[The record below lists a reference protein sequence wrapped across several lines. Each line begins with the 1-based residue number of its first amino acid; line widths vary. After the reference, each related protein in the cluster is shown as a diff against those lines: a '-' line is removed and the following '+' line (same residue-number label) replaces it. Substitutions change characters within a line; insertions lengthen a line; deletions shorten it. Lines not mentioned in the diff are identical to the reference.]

1 MAASPTDGSTV
12 TDGQPALSI
21 VVPAYNEARR
31 IEECLRAVTAYAG
44 ERASRTEIL
53 IVDDGSDDDTLER
66 VQRFA
71 GQRSDLRVLAEP
83 HRGKAA
89 AVRAGMLAAT
99 GRIVLFTDA
108 DLATPL
114 HYTSELVERVEAGA
128 DVVIASREGRN
139 ARRVDE
145 PLHRHLMGRVFNLMV
160 QALLLPGIQDTQC
173 GFKAFR
179 RDAARDILRS
189 THLYR
194 DAALAHGASV
204 TAFDV
209 ELLYIARRLGHTIAV
224 VPVVW
229 SAGSDSK
236 VNPVIDTWINLT
248 DVIKIRI
255 NGWRG
260 RYPEG
265 SH

>member
-1 MAASPTDGSTV
+1 MAAAPTNGASATDGAPS
-12 TDGQPALSI
+12 LSI
-21 VVPAYNEARR
+21 VIPAYNEALR
-31 IEECLRAVTAYAG
+31 IEECLRAVTSYAAG
-44 ERASRTEIL
+44 RPGRTEIL
-53 IVDDGSDDDTLER
+53 VVDDGSNDDTLDR
-66 VQRFA
+66 IRGFG
-71 GQRSDLRVLAEP
+71 GQSPALRILAEP

-89 AVRAGMLAAT
+89 AVRAGMLAAS
-99 GRIVLFTDA
+99 GRIILFTDA

-114 HYTSELVERVEAGA
+114 HYASVLVERIEAGA

-145 PLHRHLMGRVFNLMV
+145 PIHRHLMGRVFNVIV

-179 RDAARDILRS
+179 REAAHDILAATR
-189 THLYR
+189 LYR
-194 DAALAHGASV
+194 DTGLAHGARV

-209 ELLYIARRLGHTIAV
+209 ELLYIARRLGRTIAV
-224 VPVVW
+224 IPVVW

-236 VNPVIDTWINLT
+236 VNPVVDTWINLS

-260 RYPEG
+260 QYPK
-265 SH
+265 SSQ